1 MIVACPA
8 CGRKFNLPDT
18 AIKSPYQK
26 LKCSKC
32 SNIFMLTK
40 EEIHPSKA
48 EEPPKTKPPENGT
61 TAPFP
66 LPEHQA
72 PEEAVPR
79 SRKGLIVLVI
89 ALVLLAAGSGGFY
102 YCWMNFTD
110 LFGIP
115 MGASDKRLSIRNLEG
130 QEIVTKEGRIF
141 FISGTVLN
149 GSTKPRKFLILR
161 AKLFDK
167 DGTVLA
173 EKDVVS
179 GLSFSKDKVGAMQKL
194 DIEKTINDFK
204 LSGEKN
210 FQVGSGKQVPF
221 SVVFFDEGLDRAKEF
236 TIEIIESPIL

>member
-8 CGRKFNLPDT
+8 CGRKFNLPDA

-40 EEIHPSKA
+40 EEVHPTKA
-48 EEPPKTKPPENGT
+48 EQPPKENPPESGT
-61 TAPFP
+61 TASFTV
-66 LPEHQA
+66 PEHQA
-72 PEEAVPR
+72 REEVMPK
-79 SRKGLIVLVI
+79 SRKGLIALVI
-89 ALVLLAAGSGGFY
+89 ALVLLAAASGCFY

-115 MGASDKRLSIRNLEG
+115 MGASDKRLSIKNLEG

-141 FISGTVLN
+141 FISGTVFN

>member
-1 MIVACPA
+1 M
-8 CGRKFNLPDT
+8 
-18 AIKSPYQK
+18 
-26 LKCSKC
+26 
-32 SNIFMLTK
+32 
-40 EEIHPSKA
+40 
-48 EEPPKTKPPENGT
+48 
-61 TAPFP
+61 
-66 LPEHQA
+66 
-72 PEEAVPR
+72 
-79 SRKGLIVLVI
+79 I
-89 ALVLLAAGSGGFY
+89 ALVLLAAMSGGFY

-115 MGASDKRLSIRNLEG
+115 MGASDKRLSIKNLEG
-130 QEIVTKEGRIF
+130 QEIVTREGRVF
-141 FISGTVLN
+141 FISGTVFN

-179 GLSFSKDKVGAMQKL
+179 GLSFSKEKVGAMQKL

-210 FQVGSGKQVPF
+210 FQTGSGKQIPF

>member
-1 MIVACPA
+1 
-8 CGRKFNLPDT
+8 
-18 AIKSPYQK
+18 
-26 LKCSKC
+26 
-32 SNIFMLTK
+32 MLTK
-40 EEIHPSKA
+40 EEIHPA
-48 EEPPKTKPPENGT
+48 EAEQPPKTNPPESGT
-61 TAPFP
+61 TTPFTM
-66 LPEHQA
+66 PEHQA
-72 PEEAVPR
+72 PEAVIPK
-79 SRKGLIVLVI
+79 SRRGLIALVI
-89 ALVLLAAGSGGFY
+89 ALVLLVAASGGFY
-102 YCWMNFTD
+102 YYWMNFTD

-115 MGASDKRLSIRNLEG
+115 MGASDKRLSIKNLEG
-130 QEIVTKEGRIF
+130 QEIVTKEGRVF
-141 FISGTVLN
+141 FIAGTVSN

-179 GLSFSKDKVGAMQKL
+179 GLSFSKDKVGAMQKM

-236 TIEIIESPIL
+236 TIEIVESPIL